1 MENKK
6 VKDHISGIAPGS
18 LNAADTLFGIDA
30 KGLERLDPQAIAAL
44 KDLQQDAK
52 WWAKNGRKIQQQIAL
67 IAAGTTEKNVT
78 LAQIAEVSQ
87 KYGKPIIAGKYKSA
101 LNEKKFH
108 NYLTETKDKAAHQL
122 GMEGARH
129 SAQMQFQQA
138 GQNLQKQIFAA
149 NIQQRANQLKLKAD
163 VANEQLQEKH
173 QDFKLTAAMNLGSKA
188 PFLPKPNNVQQ
199 PNLSQA
205 QQPIDDLSAH
215 VVGAAAT
222 GRGLFGFLGR
232 GIERVRKFFGI

>member
-1 MENKK
+1 MTKK
-6 VKDHISGIAPGS
+6 VKNHISGVASGS

-67 IAAGTTEKNVT
+67 IAAGTAEKNVT

-87 KYGKPIIAGKYKSA
+87 KYGKPIIAAKYKSA

-108 NYLTETKDKAAHQL
+108 NFLTETKNKAAHQFGL
-122 GMEGARH
+122 ENAKH

-138 GQNLQKQIFAA
+138 NQNLQRQIFTA
-149 NIQQRANQLKLKAD
+149 NIQLRANQLKLKAD
-163 VANEQLQEKH
+163 AANEQLKEKH

-188 PFLPKPNNVQQ
+188 PFLSRPNDLQQ
-199 PNLSQA
+199 PFLPQTTT
-205 QQPIDDLSAH
+205 PTDDLSTHTVGAS
-215 VVGAAAT
+215 VVG
-222 GRGLFGFLGR
+222 GLFGFISR
-232 GIERVRKFFGI
+232 GIEKVRKFFGI

>member
-1 MENKK
+1 MTKK

-30 KGLERLDPQAIAAL
+30 KGLKNLDPQALAAL

-67 IAAGTTEKNVT
+67 IAAGTAEKNVT

-87 KYGKPIIAGKYKSA
+87 KYGKPIIAAKYKSA

-108 NYLTETKDKAAHQL
+108 NFLTETKDKAAHQL
-122 GMEGARH
+122 GMENARH
-129 SAQMQFQQA
+129 SSQMQFQQA
-138 GQNLQKQIFAA
+138 NQNLQRQIFTA
-149 NIQQRANQLKLKAD
+149 NIQLRANQLKLKAD
-163 VANEQLQEKH
+163 AANEQLKEKH

-188 PFLPKPNNVQQ
+188 PFLPRPNDVQQ
-199 PNLSQA
+199 PFLPQT
-205 QQPIDDLSAH
+205 PTPTDDLSAH
-215 VVGAAAT
+215 TVGATAT
-222 GRGLFGFLGR
+222 GRGLFGFISR
-232 GIERVRKFFGI
+232 GIEKVRKFFGI